1 MNPLRRLGLW
11 LAGERKS
18 VTTAE
23 TLPKWQLGR
32 PYRPPTPVISNQQ
45 ALKGMRA
52 AGVVYACIEKITNA
66 ATSVPLN
73 VYRRLP
79 GAEDEWE
86 HAIDHPL
93 QLLLDSPNSKLTRRR
108 MYKRAIQH
116 LMLNGNAI
124 WTKIRVPKTGPPVQ
138 LWPLNPDQV
147 RPIPDAEELV
157 AGYEVTVDGRT
168 TRVDA
173 RDIIHLQL
181 ENPETPLWGLGPLQA
196 AMLDIELYAG
206 NKRWNLRTVE
216 RGAVVPGVLEIP
228 EDLTI
233 DQYQAL
239 REQVDARSFGEDDAG
254 RELILGS
261 GMKYHRMS
269 LTGEEI
275 GFLES
280 MRFGREEIAMIFGV
294 PPAMLTPD
302 NATLAN
308 VEAYNR
314 QFWENTIVPLNMG
327 VADILSHDLA
337 PDFTRRPDELRVEHD
352 YSQVPA
358 MQDSLDDQSQVA
370 ERLVRTGF
378 TVAGVNRVLDLGF
391 EDDEIKAPQP
401 VPPALAGAAQAAQD
415 EQEREGEDEEREERG
430 AARPRATKQLTRDE
444 LAAVALERDQ
454 ERLAWE
460 AEVAAR
466 ITTVLEAERDDV
478 VQRYL
483 DTESETAVTTAVHQ
497 AQGAWVALLTAT
509 YLTAGRHFAKREYDR
524 LTPKARKAF
533 DPAAIAVEWA
543 ERMAAAKVVGITD
556 TTIEVLRGII
566 ATGLTPGEDGFRR
579 TTDQIAA
586 ELADTYDSWM
596 FKPGFTDLPG
606 TIESRAYRIART
618 ELGMAM
624 NTGHDLGARQ
634 AADEFGLEMEKG
646 WASARDDRVR
656 DSHAAL
662 HGEFVPMDEAFSN
675 GLMYPGDPD
684 GPAEEVI
691 NCRCVLV
698 HQVVR

>member
-18 VTTAE
+18 ITTAE

-52 AGVVYACIEKITNA
+52 AGVVYACIEKIANA

-73 VYRRLP
+73 VYSRR
-79 GAEDEWE
+79 GEEWE
-86 HAIDHPL
+86 HAVDHPL

-124 WTKIRVPKTGPPVQ
+124 WTKIRVPKSGPPVQ
-138 LWPLNPDQV
+138 LWPLNPDDV
-147 RPIPDAEELV
+147 RPVPDEVEYV
-157 AGYEVTVDGRT
+157 SHYDVTVSGRVV
-168 TRVDA
+168 RVDA
-173 RDIIHLQL
+173 RDVVHLQL

-196 AMLDIELYAG
+196 AMLDIELYSG

-233 DQYQAL
+233 EQYTQL

-308 VEAYNR
+308 VGAYNK
-314 QFWENTIVPLNMG
+314 QFWETTIVPLTTG
-327 VADILSHDLA
+327 VEDILTHGLA
-337 PDFTRRPDELRVEHD
+337 PDFTRREGELIIQHD

-358 MQDSLDDQSQVA
+358 MQDSLDEQSQVA

-378 TVAGVNRVLDLGF
+378 TVEGVNRVLDLGF
-391 EDDEIKAPQP
+391 EEDEIKPPAP
-401 VPPALAGAAQAAQD
+401 VPAAFQSGQD
-415 EQEREGEDEEREERG
+415 EAGDESQEEPGEERSATG
-430 AARPRATKQLTRDE
+430 PRASKQLSRDE
-444 LAAVALERDQ
+444 LDRLTAQLEA
-454 ERLAWE
+454 ERVAWE
-460 AEVAAR
+460 EEVASR
-466 ITTVLEAERDDV
+466 VNTVLEEERDDV

-483 DTESETAVTTAVHQ
+483 DTGSETAVDTAVRQHQ
-497 AQGAWVALLTAT
+497 AAWAALLTGT
-509 YLTAGRHFAKREYDR
+509 YVAAGRHFAERAYNR
-524 LTPKARKAF
+524 LAPKAVKAF
-533 DPAAIAVEWA
+533 DPQVIAVEWA

-566 ATGLTPGEDGFRR
+566 AAGLTPGADGFRR
-579 TTDQIAA
+579 TTDEIAR
-586 ELADTYDSWM
+586 ELGDTYDSWQ
-596 FKPGFTDLPG
+596 FKPGATDLAD

-624 NTGHDLGARQ
+624 NTGHDEGARQ
-634 AADEFGLEMEKG
+634 VSQEFDLALEKG
-646 WASARDDRVR
+646 WASARDGRVR
-656 DSHAAL
+656 ASHAEI
-662 HGEFVPMDEAFSN
+662 HGMFVGMDEAFPN
-675 GLMYPGDPD
+675 GLMYPGDPN
-684 GPAEEVI
+684 GAAEEVI

-698 HQVVR
+698 HQVAR

>member
-1 MNPLRRLGLW
+1 MNLLRRLGLW
-11 LAGERKS
+11 LAGESVKS
-18 VTTAE
+18 ITTAE

-45 ALKGMRA
+45 ALRGMRA
-52 AGVVYACIEKITNA
+52 AGVVYACIRLIADA

-73 VYRRLP
+73 VYRRA
-79 GAEDEWE
+79 GEEWE
-86 HAIDHPL
+86 HATDHPL
-93 QLLLDSPNSKLTRRR
+93 QLLLNSPNAKLTRRR
-108 MYKRAIQH
+108 LYYRAVQH
-116 LMLNGNAI
+116 LLLSGNAI
-124 WTKIRVPKTGPPVQ
+124 WTKVRVPKSGPPVQ
-138 LWPLNPDQV
+138 LWPINPDLV
-147 RPIPDAEELV
+147 RPIPDEAEFV
-157 AGYEVTVDGRT
+157 SQYEVTIAGRSV
-168 TRVDA
+168 RVDA
-173 RDIIHLQL
+173 RDVVHLQL
-181 ENPETPLWGLGPLQA
+181 ENPETPLWGIGPLQA

-206 NKRWNLRTVE
+206 NKRWNLRTVQ
-216 RGAVVPGVLEIP
+216 RGAVVPGVLEVP
-228 EDLTI
+228 EDLSLE
-233 DQYQAL
+233 QYTAL
-239 REQVDARSFGEDDAG
+239 REQVDARSFTEDDAG
-254 RELILGS
+254 RDLILGS

-314 QFWENTIVPLNMG
+314 QFWDTLIVPLNTG
-327 VADILSHDLA
+327 IADILTQALA

-358 MQDSLDDQSQVA
+358 MQESLDDQSQVA

-391 EDDEIKAPQP
+391 EEDEIKAPQP
-401 VPPALAGAAQAAQD
+401 IPPALAAAQAGQD
-415 EQEREGEDEEREERG
+415 EQQPGGEDEEREER
-430 AARPRATKQLTRDE
+430 AAGRPRATKQLTRDE
-444 LAAVALERDQ
+444 LAALALERDQ
-454 ERLAWE
+454 ERRAWE
-460 AEVAAR
+460 AEVAKR

-483 DTESETAVTTAVHQ
+483 DTESETAVITAVHQ

-509 YLTAGRHFAKREYDR
+509 YLTAGRHFAEREYTR
-524 LTPKARKAF
+524 LAPKARKAL
-533 DPAAIAVEWA
+533 DPQAIAVEWA

-556 TTIEVLRGII
+556 TTIEALRGII
-566 ATGLTPGEDGFRR
+566 AAGLTPGPDGFRR
-579 TTDQIAA
+579 TTDEIAQ
-586 ELADTYDSWM
+586 EIADTYDSWM

-606 TIESRAYRIART
+606 GIESRAYRIART

-624 NTGHDLGARQ
+624 NTGHDIGARQ
-634 AADEFGLEMEKG
+634 AAEEFELVLEKG

-656 DSHAAL
+656 DSHALL
-662 HGEFVPMDEAFSN
+662 HGEFVPMNEAFSN

-684 GPAEEVI
+684 GPAEEVV

-698 HQVVR
+698 HQVIR